1 MHGPFH
7 RGGGR
12 KPMGE
17 INVVPFIDVMLV
29 LLVIFMITAPMLT
42 QGVKVDLP
50 QVTSEPI
57 DVEEQEDPVIVS
69 VDRDGR
75 FYLELGNDDPLE
87 LGNDDPLELGLD
99 ELAERVIIL
108 RERNPDTPVMVRGDR
123 NVPYGK
129 VVSLMG
135 TLQTAGVA
143 NVGLISE
150 PPSGEE

>member
-7 RGGGR
+7 RGGAR

-42 QGVKVDLP
+42 QGVNVDLP

-57 DVEEQEDPVIVS
+57 DPPEDSDPIIVS
-69 VDRDGR
+69 VDRDGQY
-75 FYLELGNDDPLE
+75 YLSIGGDETEMPLE
-87 LGNDDPLELGLD
+87 EVAD
-99 ELAERVIIL
+99 RVIIL
-108 RERNPDTPVMVRGDR
+108 LERKPGTPVMVRGDR
-123 NVPYGK
+123 NVTYGQ
-129 VVSLMG
+129 VVTLMG

-150 PPSGEE
+150 PPSGGE

>member
-7 RGGGR
+7 RGGAR

-42 QGVKVDLP
+42 QGVNVDLP

-57 DVEEQEDPVIVS
+57 DPPEDSDPINVS
-69 VDRDGR
+69 VESDGK
-75 FYLELGNDDPLE
+75 YSIWVGNDDARE
-87 LGNDDPLELGLD
+87 VSID
-99 ELAERVIIL
+99 EIADRVIIL
-108 RERNPDTPVMVRGDR
+108 LERKPGTPVMVHGDR
-123 NVPYGK
+123 NVAYGQ
-129 VVSLMG
+129 VVTLMS

-150 PPSGEE
+150 PPSGGE

>member
-7 RGGGR
+7 RGGAR

-42 QGVKVDLP
+42 QGVNVDLP

-57 DVEEQEDPVIVS
+57 DPPEDSDPIIVS
-69 VDRDGR
+69 VDRDGQY
-75 FYLELGNDDPLE
+75 YLSIGGDETQMPLE
-87 LGNDDPLELGLD
+87 EVAD
-99 ELAERVIIL
+99 RVIIL
-108 RERNPDTPVMVRGDR
+108 LERKPGTPVMVRGDR
-123 NVPYGK
+123 NISYGQ
-129 VVSLMG
+129 VVTLMG

-150 PPSGEE
+150 PPRGEE